1 MVQCGTLTKEKSPK
15 PLTMYETTK
24 YSLLLTLKEKKYGD
38 ISKFPSLWKLT
49 SWNSYIN
56 NLPSELNKSSY
67 SQTTSRKL
75 AETKF

>member
-49 SWNSYIN
+49 SWNSYI
-56 NLPSELNKSSY
+56 K
-67 SQTTSRKL
+67 
-75 AETKF
+75 